1 MTDQRP
7 IQESNMPSGDSINNS
22 QQVTVHMGALINQN
36 SALRQ
41 QNTHLFQELDTL
53 RLEIAQQQ
61 INYDQL
67 LQKTSCNLSTRN
79 DELNNQLSDCQQ
91 ELINLTNENDHIK

>member
-1 MTDQRP
+1 MVIDVLFL
-7 IQESNMPSGDSINNS
+7 NS

-36 SALRQ
+36 SVLRQ
-41 QNTHLFQELDTL
+41 QNTHLFEELDTL

-67 LQKTSCNLSTRN
+67 LQKLHVTC
-79 DELNNQLSDCQQ
+79 QLPMFKKTVRK
-91 ELINLTNENDHIK
+91 LP

>member
-1 MTDQRP
+1 
-7 IQESNMPSGDSINNS
+7 
-22 QQVTVHMGALINQN
+22 MGALINQN

-67 LQKTSCNLSTRN
+67 LQ
-79 DELNNQLSDCQQ
+79 
-91 ELINLTNENDHIK
+91 